1 VAGGQAIMLLQQKV
15 FLNIRDAEK
24 AIEYSAL
31 GKR

>member
-1 VAGGQAIMLLQQKV
+1 MAGGQAIMVLQQKV
-15 FLNIRDAEK
+15 FLNIRDADN